1 MRTHPKILTGAG
13 IGPWRY
19 AELRA
24 ICRQYP
30 EAKQKLEDARRG
42 IMDRRPGR
50 GAWKRP
56 DPTGN
61 SAIILAAMP
70 EARVVKLV
78 EESAAAVADR
88 ATVPGLIESVTR
100 GREYTRLKNRP
111 PYGVNQFYR
120 IRLAFFIELDRRM
133 YAV

>member
-1 MRTHPKILTGAG
+1 MRKHPKRLSEAG

-24 ICRQYP
+24 VCRQYP
-30 EAKQKLEDARRG
+30 EARRTMERARNG
-42 IMDRRPGR
+42 IIDRRPGR

-61 SAIILAAMP
+61 SAVALAAMP

-78 EESAAAVADR
+78 EESARAVADR
-88 ATVPGLIESVTR
+88 ATALALIKSVAWGCAFDKLR
-100 GREYTRLKNRP
+100 PRP
-111 PYGVNQFYR
+111 PCGHNQFNAT
-120 IRLAFFIELDRRM
+120 RLAFYIELDRRM
-133 YAV
+133 IEG